1 MASNAKNLAEL
12 LNTDT
17 TVAVADVADGSITT
31 AKLAD
36 DAVTSA
42 KLGASAVDATALASN
57 AVTTAKVADGAVTQA
72 KTTGVGAGKN
82 SIINGGMTVAQRGT
96 SSTGLGGSNGYF
108 TCDRYRHVFNTSGRL
123 TSSQSTDAPVG
134 FANSLKFACTT
145 ADTSIASGEY
155 FFFQQKIE
163 GFNLQHFAKGTS
175 SAKAFAV
182 SFYVKGNASA
192 TYALELYDVDN
203 NRQCSKSFNV
213 TTSWNRVEL
222 IFPADTTGAF
232 GNDSGDSLTLS
243 WWLHAG
249 TDYTSG
255 TLNSSAFAANTN
267 ANRALSTTSFFDST
281 SRTFFITGVKLE
293 PVQVTDFEHEDIE
306 TALRKCQRYYQVGSY
321 RNRPFGDHTG
331 SGYCQGWSP
340 VEFRT
345 NMRADPSVTI
355 SGESQLGF
363 QVKTDGFTAYT
374 WFVSS
379 SNEHFD
385 CAFSYIADSEL

>member
-96 SSTGLGGSNGYF
+96 SSTGIGASNGYF
-108 TCDRYRHVFNTSGRL
+108 TCDRWKMTTANTAGRL
-123 TSSQSTDAPVG
+123 TMTQDSSDTPDTAG
-134 FANSLKFACTT
+134 FATCIKLDCTT
-145 ADTSIASGEY
+145 ADTSIAADELTILGQS
-155 FFFQQKIE
+155 IE

-192 TYALELYDVDN
+192 TYVA
-203 NRQCSKSFNV
+203 
-213 TTSWNRVEL
+213 
-222 IFPADTTGAF
+222 FP
-232 GNDSGDSLTLS
+232 L
-243 WWLHAG
+243 
-249 TDYTSG
+249 
-255 TLNSSAFAANTN
+255 
-267 ANRALSTTSFFDST
+267 
-281 SRTFFITGVKLE
+281 
-293 PVQVTDFEHEDIE
+293 
-306 TALRKCQRYYQVGSY
+306 
-321 RNRPFGDHTG
+321 PFT
-331 SGYCQGWSP
+331 
-340 VEFRT
+340 
-345 NMRADPSVTI
+345 
-355 SGESQLGF
+355 
-363 QVKTDGFTAYT
+363 
-374 WFVSS
+374 
-379 SNEHFD
+379 
-385 CAFSYIADSEL
+385 

>member
-42 KLGASAVDATALASN
+42 KIGAGAVGTTEIADD
-57 AVTTAKVADGAVTQA
+57 AVTSAKSDGT
-72 KTTGVGAGKN
+72 VGIGKN
-82 SIINGGMTVAQRGT
+82 VIINGGMTVAQRNT
-96 SSTGLGGSNGYF
+96 SVTGIGASSGYF
-108 TCDRYRHVFNTSGRL
+108 TTDRWKIDVNNSGGRF
-123 TSSQSTDAPVG
+123 TMAQDSSDTPDTAG
-134 FANSLKFACTT
+134 FANCTKLSCTT
-145 ADTSIASGEY
+145 ADTSIAADEY
-155 FFFQQKIE
+155 FIFQQRIE
-163 GFNLQHFAKGTS
+163 GFNLQQFAKGTS

-192 TYALELYDVDN
+192 TYTAELYDNDN
-203 NRQCSKSFNV
+203 SRQLSKTFNV
-213 TTSWNRVEL
+213 TTSWNRVSL
-222 IFPADTTGAF
+222 LYAADTTGAF
-232 GNDSGDSLTLS
+232 GMDSNNSLNLNI
-243 WWLHAG
+243 WIHAG
-249 TDYTSG
+249 SNFTSG
-255 TLNSSAFAANTN
+255 TLNSSSWASSTT
-267 ANRALSTTSFFDST
+267 ANRVSSSNTSFVDST
-281 SRTFFITGVKLE
+281 SRTFSITGVKLE
-293 PVQVTDFEHEDIE
+293 PVQVTDFEHEDVE
-306 TALRKCQRYYQVGSY
+306 TALRKCQRYYQTGSY
-321 RNRPFGDHTG
+321 RARPFGDDTG

-345 NMRADPSVTI
+345 NMRANPSVTI

-374 WFVSS
+374 WFANSG
-379 SNEHFD
+379 NEHFD